1 MHVKP
6 PPELIER
13 FGVILERFPN
23 TERRKMFGY
32 PAAFVGGNL
41 AAGLFGD
48 RWVVRLP
55 RGDVD
60 DLVRAGARLFEPTVG
75 RVWKDYIE
83 IPADVIADDAAL
95 SALIARA
102 IENAHRLPPKT

>member
-1 MHVKP
+1 MPVKSP
-6 PPELIER
+6 PQLIER
-13 FGVILERFPN
+13 FGVIHERLPD

-32 PAAFVGGNL
+32 TAAFVGGNL
-41 AAGLFGD
+41 SAGLFGD

-102 IENAHRLPPKT
+102 IENAQRLPPKT

>member
-1 MHVKP
+1 MHVKS

-13 FGVILERFPN
+13 FGVVLERFPKA
-23 TERRKMFGY
+23 ERRKMFGY
-32 PAAFVGGNL
+32 PAAFAGGNM
-41 AAGLFGD
+41 ATGLFGN

-55 RGDVD
+55 RSDVE
-60 DLVRAGARLFEPTVG
+60 DLVRAGARVFEPTVG